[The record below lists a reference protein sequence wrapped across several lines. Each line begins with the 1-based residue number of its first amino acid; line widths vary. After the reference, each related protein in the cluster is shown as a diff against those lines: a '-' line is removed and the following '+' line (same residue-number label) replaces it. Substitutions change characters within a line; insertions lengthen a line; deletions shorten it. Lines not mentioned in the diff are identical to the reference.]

1 MYGLVIFMKN
11 PLYITSHG
19 ILLRKQNTLFFVNDD
34 VKQQIP
40 IHAIS
45 EINCHG
51 KVTVKS
57 GAASF
62 LMKEGIVVNF
72 FNKYGFY
79 EGSLYPKIKLNS
91 GLVVVKQSEHYLDK
105 DKRVY
110 IAREFV
116 EGIKHNVLKTLKY
129 YSKKGKEL
137 DTYIDN
143 IEKEEI
149 NGDISQIMSSE
160 GRIWNNFYQ
169 SFNIIL
175 RKFNFIKREIRPPT
189 DEINSL
195 LSFGNSL
202 LYTTVLSELYQTY
215 LHPSV
220 SFLHEPS
227 ERRFSLSL
235 DIADI
240 FKPIIVDRTIF
251 KLVNNNMINKKHFLR
266 DAGVLL
272 NDKGKQIFIS
282 EYQKKLETT
291 IKHPNLNKKVSYKY
305 LMRLEGYK
313 LIKHVLDDQPYESFR
328 AWW

>member
-1 MYGLVIFMKN
+1 MKN

-19 ILLRKQNTLFFVNDD
+19 ILLRKDNTLFFVKEDI
-34 VKQQIP
+34 KQQIP
-40 IHAIS
+40 IYAIS

-91 GLVVVKQSEHYLDK
+91 GLVVVKQSEHYLNH
-105 DKRVY
+105 DKRIY
-110 IAREFV
+110 IANEFV

-137 DTYIDN
+137 DEYIDN

-149 NGDISQIMSSE
+149 KGDISQIMSSE

-251 KLVNNNMINKKHFLR
+251 KLVNNNMINKKHFSK
-266 DAGVLL
+266 DVGVLL
-272 NDKGKQIFIS
+272 NDAGKQIFIS

-291 IKHPNLNKKVSYKY
+291 IKHPTLNKKVSYKY
-305 LMRLEGYK
+305 LIRLEGYK
-313 LIKHVLDDQPYESFR
+313 LIKHILDDQPYESFR
-328 AWW
+328 MWW

>member
-1 MYGLVIFMKN
+1 MKN

-19 ILLRKQNTLFFVNDD
+19 ILLRKDNTLFFVKEDI
-34 VKQQIP
+34 KQQIP

-62 LMKEGIVVNF
+62 LMKGGIVVNF

-91 GLVVVKQSEHYLDK
+91 GLVVVKQSEHYLNH
-105 DKRVY
+105 DKRIY
-110 IAREFV
+110 IANEFV

-137 DTYIDN
+137 DEYIDN

-149 NGDISQIMSSE
+149 KGDISQIMSSE

-251 KLVNNNMINKKHFLR
+251 KLVNNNMINKKHFSK
-266 DAGVLL
+266 DVGVLL
-272 NDKGKQIFIS
+272 NDAGKQIFIS

-291 IKHPNLNKKVSYKY
+291 IKHPTLNKKVSYKY
-305 LMRLEGYK
+305 LIRLEGYK
-313 LIKHVLDDQPYESFR
+313 LIKHILNDQPYESFR
-328 AWW
+328 MWW

>member
-1 MYGLVIFMKN
+1 MKT

-19 ILLRKQNTLFFVNDD
+19 ILSRKQNTLFFINKDD
-34 VKQQIP
+34 KKQLP

-45 EINCHG
+45 EINCFG
-51 KVTVKS
+51 KVTLKS
-57 GAASF
+57 GAASY
-62 LMKEGIVVNF
+62 LMKEGIIVNF

-91 GLVVVKQSEHYLDK
+91 GLIVVNQSAHYIDK
-105 DKRVY
+105 TKREY
-110 IAREFV
+110 IAKEFV
-116 EGIKHNVLKTLKY
+116 EGIKHNILKTMKY
-129 YSKKGKEL
+129 YSKKGKNLEE
-137 DTYIDN
+137 YMNN
-143 IEKEEI
+143 IEKEKI
-149 NGDISQIMSSE
+149 HGNILQIMSSE

-169 SFNIIL
+169 SFNVIL
-175 RKFNFIKREIRPPT
+175 KKFPFKKREIRPPT

-195 LSFGNSL
+195 LSFGNSIF
-202 LYTTVLSELYQTY
+202 YTTVLSELYQTY

-251 KLVNNNMINKKHFLR
+251 KLVNNNMLSKKHFNN
-266 DAGVLL
+266 DVGVLL
-272 NDKGKQIFIS
+272 NDKGKQIFLS

-291 IKHPNLNKKVSYKY
+291 IKHPTLDKKVSYKY
-305 LMRLEGYK
+305 LIRLEGYK
-313 LIKHVLDDQPYESFR
+313 LIKHLLNDQKYESFKM
-328 AWW
+328 WW

>member
-1 MYGLVIFMKN
+1 MKN

-19 ILLRKQNTLFFVNDD
+19 ILLRKDNTLFFVKEDI
-34 VKQQIP
+34 KQQIP

-62 LMKEGIVVNF
+62 LMKEGLVVNF

-91 GLVVVKQSEHYLDK
+91 GLVVVKQSEHYLNH
-105 DKRVY
+105 DKRIY
-110 IAREFV
+110 IANEFV

-137 DTYIDN
+137 DEYIDN

-149 NGDISQIMSSE
+149 KGDISQIMSSE

-251 KLVNNNMINKKHFLR
+251 KLVNNNMINKKHFSK
-266 DAGVLL
+266 DVGVLL
-272 NDKGKQIFIS
+272 NDAGKQIFIS

-291 IKHPNLNKKVSYKY
+291 IKHPTLNKKVSYKY
-305 LMRLEGYK
+305 LIRLEGYK
-313 LIKHVLDDQPYESFR
+313 LIKHILDDQPYESFR
-328 AWW
+328 MWW

>member
-1 MYGLVIFMKN
+1 MKN

-19 ILLRKQNTLFFVNDD
+19 ILLRKDNTLFFVKEDI
-34 VKQQIP
+34 KQQIP

-91 GLVVVKQSEHYLDK
+91 GWVVVKQSEHYLNH
-105 DKRVY
+105 DKRIY
-110 IAREFV
+110 IANEFV

-137 DTYIDN
+137 DEYIDN

-149 NGDISQIMSSE
+149 KGDISQIMSSE

-251 KLVNNNMINKKHFLR
+251 KLVNNNMINKKHFSK
-266 DAGVLL
+266 DVGVLL
-272 NDKGKQIFIS
+272 NDAGKQIFIS

-291 IKHPNLNKKVSYKY
+291 IKHPTLNKKVSYKY
-305 LMRLEGYK
+305 LIRLEGYK
-313 LIKHVLDDQPYESFR
+313 LIKHILNDQPYESFR
-328 AWW
+328 MWW

>member
-1 MYGLVIFMKN
+1 MKN

-19 ILLRKQNTLFFVNDD
+19 ILLRKDNTLFFVKEDI
-34 VKQQIP
+34 KQQIP

-91 GLVVVKQSEHYLDK
+91 GLVVVKQSEHYLNH
-105 DKRVY
+105 DKRIY
-110 IAREFV
+110 IANEFV

-137 DTYIDN
+137 DEYIDN

-149 NGDISQIMSSE
+149 KGNISQIMSSE

-251 KLVNNNMINKKHFLR
+251 KLVNNNMINKKHFSK
-266 DAGVLL
+266 DVGVLL
-272 NDKGKQIFIS
+272 NDAGKQIFIS

-291 IKHPNLNKKVSYKY
+291 IKHPTLNKKVSYKY
-305 LMRLEGYK
+305 LIRLEGYK
-313 LIKHVLDDQPYESFR
+313 LIKHILNDQPYESFR
-328 AWW
+328 MWW

>member
-1 MYGLVIFMKN
+1 MKN

-19 ILLRKQNTLFFVNDD
+19 ILLRKDNTLFFVKEDI
-34 VKQQIP
+34 KQQIP

-91 GLVVVKQSEHYLDK
+91 GLVVVKQSEHYLNH
-105 DKRVY
+105 DKRIY
-110 IAREFV
+110 IANEFV

-137 DTYIDN
+137 DEYIDN

-149 NGDISQIMSSE
+149 KGDISQIMSSE

-202 LYTTVLSELYQTY
+202 LYTTVLSEWYQTY

-251 KLVNNNMINKKHFLR
+251 KLVNNNMINKKHFSK
-266 DAGVLL
+266 DVGVLL
-272 NDKGKQIFIS
+272 NDAGKQIFIS

-291 IKHPNLNKKVSYKY
+291 IKHPTLNKKVSYKY
-305 LMRLEGYK
+305 LIRLEGYK
-313 LIKHVLDDQPYESFR
+313 LIKHILDDQPYESFR
-328 AWW
+328 MWW

>member
-1 MYGLVIFMKN
+1 MKN

-19 ILLRKQNTLFFVNDD
+19 ILLRKDNTLFFVKEDI
-34 VKQQIP
+34 KQQIP

-91 GLVVVKQSEHYLDK
+91 GLVVVKQSEHYLNH
-105 DKRVY
+105 DKRIY
-110 IAREFV
+110 IANEFV

-137 DTYIDN
+137 DEYIDN

-149 NGDISQIMSSE
+149 KGDISQIMSSE

-189 DEINSL
+189 DEINSI

-251 KLVNNNMINKKHFLR
+251 KLVNNNMINKKHFSK
-266 DAGVLL
+266 DVGVLL
-272 NDKGKQIFIS
+272 NDAGKQIFIS

-291 IKHPNLNKKVSYKY
+291 IKHPTLNKKVSYKY
-305 LMRLEGYK
+305 LIRLEGYK
-313 LIKHVLDDQPYESFR
+313 LIKHILDDQPYESFR
-328 AWW
+328 MWW

>member
-19 ILLRKQNTLFFVNDD
+19 ILLRKDNTLFFVKEDI
-34 VKQQIP
+34 KQQIP

-91 GLVVVKQSEHYLDK
+91 GLVVVKQSEHYLNH
-105 DKRVY
+105 DKRIY
-110 IAREFV
+110 IANEFV

-137 DTYIDN
+137 DEYIDN

-149 NGDISQIMSSE
+149 KGDISQIMSSE

-251 KLVNNNMINKKHFLR
+251 KLVNNNMINKKHFSK
-266 DAGVLL
+266 DVGVLL
-272 NDKGKQIFIS
+272 NDAGKQIFIS

-291 IKHPNLNKKVSYKY
+291 IKHPTLNKKVSYKY
-305 LMRLEGYK
+305 LIRLEGYK
-313 LIKHVLDDQPYESFR
+313 LIKHILDDQPYESFR
-328 AWW
+328 MWW

>member
-1 MYGLVIFMKN
+1 MKN

-19 ILLRKQNTLFFVNDD
+19 ILLRKDNTLFFVKEDI
-34 VKQQIP
+34 KQQIP

-91 GLVVVKQSEHYLDK
+91 GLVVVKQSEHYLNH
-105 DKRVY
+105 DKRIY
-110 IAREFV
+110 IANEFV

-137 DTYIDN
+137 DEYIDN

-149 NGDISQIMSSE
+149 KGDISQIMSSE
-160 GRIWNNFYQ
+160 GRILNNFYH

-251 KLVNNNMINKKHFLR
+251 KLVNNNMINKKHFSK
-266 DAGVLL
+266 DVGVLL
-272 NDKGKQIFIS
+272 NDAGKQIFIS

-291 IKHPNLNKKVSYKY
+291 IKHPTLNKKVSYKY
-305 LMRLEGYK
+305 LIRLEGYK
-313 LIKHVLDDQPYESFR
+313 LIKHILNDQPYESFR
-328 AWW
+328 MWW

>member
-1 MYGLVIFMKN
+1 MKN

-19 ILLRKQNTLFFVNDD
+19 ILLRKDNTLFFVKEDI
-34 VKQQIP
+34 KQQIP

-91 GLVVVKQSEHYLDK
+91 GLVVVKQSEHYLNH
-105 DKRVY
+105 DKRIY
-110 IAREFV
+110 IANEFV

-129 YSKKGKEL
+129 YSKKGKKL
-137 DTYIDN
+137 DEYIDN

-149 NGDISQIMSSE
+149 KGDISQIMSSE

-202 LYTTVLSELYQTY
+202 LYTTVLYELYQTY
-215 LHPSV
+215 LHTSV

-251 KLVNNNMINKKHFLR
+251 KLVNNNMINKKHFSK
-266 DAGVLL
+266 DVGVLL
-272 NDKGKQIFIS
+272 NDAGKQIFIS

-291 IKHPNLNKKVSYKY
+291 IKHPTLNKKVSYKY
-305 LMRLEGYK
+305 LIRLEGYK
-313 LIKHVLDDQPYESFR
+313 LIKHILDDQPYESFR
-328 AWW
+328 MWW

>member
-1 MYGLVIFMKN
+1 MYGLVISMKN

-91 GLVVVKQSEHYLDK
+91 GLVVVKQSEHYLHQ

-110 IAREFV
+110 IANEFV

-129 YSKKGKEL
+129 YSKKGKKL
-137 DTYIDN
+137 DAYIDN
-143 IEKEEI
+143 IEKEVI
-149 NGDISQIMSSE
+149 KGDISQIMSSE

-251 KLVNNNMINKKHFLR
+251 KLVNNNMINKKHFSR
-266 DAGVLL
+266 DVGVLL
-272 NDKGKQIFIS
+272 NDTGKQIFIS

-291 IKHPNLNKKVSYKY
+291 IKHPTLNKKVSYKY
-305 LMRLEGYK
+305 LIRLEGYK
-313 LIKHVLDDQPYESFR
+313 LIKHILDDQPYESFR
-328 AWW
+328 MWW

>member
-91 GLVVVKQSEHYLDK
+91 GLVVVKQSEHYLHQ

-110 IAREFV
+110 IANEFV

-129 YSKKGKEL
+129 YSKKGKKL
-137 DTYIDN
+137 DAYIEN

-149 NGDISQIMSSE
+149 KGDISQIMSSE

-215 LHPSV
+215 LHPSI

-251 KLVNNNMINKKHFLR
+251 KLVNNNMINKKHFSR
-266 DAGVLL
+266 DVGVLL
-272 NDKGKQIFIS
+272 NDTGKQIFIS

-291 IKHPNLNKKVSYKY
+291 IKHPTLNKKVSYKY
-305 LMRLEGYK
+305 LIRLEGYK
-313 LIKHVLDDQPYESFR
+313 LIKHILDDQPYESFR
-328 AWW
+328 MWW

>member
-1 MYGLVIFMKN
+1 MKN

-19 ILLRKQNTLFFVNDD
+19 ILLRKDNTLFFVKEDI
-34 VKQQIP
+34 KQQIP

-91 GLVVVKQSEHYLDK
+91 GLVVVKQSEHYLNH
-105 DKRVY
+105 DKRIY
-110 IAREFV
+110 IANEFV

-137 DTYIDN
+137 DEYIDN

-149 NGDISQIMSSE
+149 KGDISQIMSSE

-169 SFNIIL
+169 SFHIIL

-251 KLVNNNMINKKHFLR
+251 KLVNNNMINKKHFSK
-266 DAGVLL
+266 DVGVLL
-272 NDKGKQIFIS
+272 NDAGKQIFIS

-291 IKHPNLNKKVSYKY
+291 IKHPTLNKKVSYKY
-305 LMRLEGYK
+305 LIRLEGYK
-313 LIKHVLDDQPYESFR
+313 LIKHILNDQPYESFR
-328 AWW
+328 MWW

>member
-1 MYGLVIFMKN
+1 MKN

-19 ILLRKQNTLFFVNDD
+19 ILLRKDNTLFFVKEDI
-34 VKQQIP
+34 KQQIP
-40 IHAIS
+40 IHEIS

-91 GLVVVKQSEHYLDK
+91 GLVVVKQSEHYLNH
-105 DKRVY
+105 DKRIY
-110 IAREFV
+110 IANEFV

-137 DTYIDN
+137 DEYIDN

-149 NGDISQIMSSE
+149 KGDISQIMSSE

-251 KLVNNNMINKKHFLR
+251 KLVNNNMINKKHFSK
-266 DAGVLL
+266 DVGVLL
-272 NDKGKQIFIS
+272 NDAGKQIFIS

-291 IKHPNLNKKVSYKY
+291 IKHPTLNKKVSYKY
-305 LMRLEGYK
+305 LIRLEGYK
-313 LIKHVLDDQPYESFR
+313 LIKHILNDQPYESFR
-328 AWW
+328 MWW

>member
-1 MYGLVIFMKN
+1 MKN

-19 ILLRKQNTLFFVNDD
+19 ILLRKDNTLFFVKEDI
-34 VKQQIP
+34 KQQIP

-91 GLVVVKQSEHYLDK
+91 GLVVVKQSEHYLNH
-105 DKRVY
+105 DKRIY
-110 IAREFV
+110 IANEFV

-137 DTYIDN
+137 DEYIDN

-149 NGDISQIMSSE
+149 KGDISQIMSSE

-251 KLVNNNMINKKHFLR
+251 KLVNNNMINKKHFAK
-266 DAGVLL
+266 DVGVLL
-272 NDKGKQIFIS
+272 NDAGKQIFIS

-291 IKHPNLNKKVSYKY
+291 IKHPTLNKKVSYKY
-305 LMRLEGYK
+305 LIRLEGYK
-313 LIKHVLDDQPYESFR
+313 LIKHILNDQPYESFR
-328 AWW
+328 MWW

>member
-1 MYGLVIFMKN
+1 MKN

-19 ILLRKQNTLFFVNDD
+19 ILLRKDNTLFFVKEDI
-34 VKQQIP
+34 KQQIP

-51 KVTVKS
+51 KVIVKS

-91 GLVVVKQSEHYLDK
+91 GLVVVKQSEHYLNH
-105 DKRVY
+105 DKRIY
-110 IAREFV
+110 IANEFV

-137 DTYIDN
+137 DEYIDN

-149 NGDISQIMSSE
+149 KGDISQIMSSE

-251 KLVNNNMINKKHFLR
+251 KLVNNNMINKKHFSK
-266 DAGVLL
+266 DVGVLL
-272 NDKGKQIFIS
+272 NDAGKQIFIS

-291 IKHPNLNKKVSYKY
+291 IKHPTLNKKVSYKY
-305 LMRLEGYK
+305 LIRLEGYK
-313 LIKHVLDDQPYESFR
+313 LIKHILNDQPYESFR
-328 AWW
+328 MWW

>member
-1 MYGLVIFMKN
+1 MYGVVSNMKN
-11 PLYITSHG
+11 PLYITSNG
-19 ILLRKQNTLFFVNDD
+19 ILSRKDNTLFFNNEDG
-34 VKQQIP
+34 KKQIP
-40 IHAIS
+40 VHAIS
-45 EINCHG
+45 EINCFG
-51 KVTVKS
+51 KVSLKS
-57 GAASF
+57 GASSF

-72 FNKYGFY
+72 FNYYGFY

-91 GLVVVKQSEHYLDK
+91 GLIVVKQSQHYLD
-105 DKRVY
+105 DEKRKY
-110 IAREFV
+110 LAKEFV
-116 EGIKHNVLKTLKY
+116 EGIKYNILKTMKY
-129 YSKKGKEL
+129 YAKKGKDINEF
-137 DTYIDN
+137 IQN

-169 SFNIIL
+169 SFNEIL
-175 RKFNFIKREIRPPT
+175 RKFPFKKRVIRPPN

-202 LYTTVLSELYQTY
+202 LYATVLSELYQTY

-235 DIADI
+235 DLADI

-251 KLVNNNMINKKHFLR
+251 TLVNNNMLSKKHFTY
-266 DAGVLL
+266 DVGCLL
-272 NDKGKQIFIS
+272 NEKGKQIFLS

-291 IKHPNLNKKVSYKY
+291 ITHQTLNKKVSYKY
-305 LMRLEGYK
+305 LIRLEGYK
-313 LIKHVLDDQPYESFR
+313 LIKHFLNDKKYESFKM
-328 AWW
+328 WW

>member
-1 MYGLVIFMKN
+1 MKN

-19 ILLRKQNTLFFVNDD
+19 ILLRKDNTLFFVKEDI
-34 VKQQIP
+34 KQQIP

-91 GLVVVKQSEHYLDK
+91 GLVVVKQSEHYLNH
-105 DKRVY
+105 DKRIY
-110 IAREFV
+110 IANEFV

-137 DTYIDN
+137 DEYIDN

-149 NGDISQIMSSE
+149 KGDISQIMSSE

-202 LYTTVLSELYQTY
+202 LYTTVLFELYQTY

-251 KLVNNNMINKKHFLR
+251 KLVNNNMINKKHFSK
-266 DAGVLL
+266 DVGVLL
-272 NDKGKQIFIS
+272 NDAGKQIFIS

-291 IKHPNLNKKVSYKY
+291 IKHPTLNKKVSYKY
-305 LMRLEGYK
+305 LIRLEGYK
-313 LIKHVLDDQPYESFR
+313 LIKHILNDQPYESFR
-328 AWW
+328 MWW

>member
-1 MYGLVIFMKN
+1 MKN

-19 ILLRKQNTLFFVNDD
+19 ILLRKDNTLFFVKEDI
-34 VKQQIP
+34 KQQIP

-62 LMKEGIVVNF
+62 LMKDGIVVNF

-91 GLVVVKQSEHYLDK
+91 GLVVVKQSEHYLNH
-105 DKRVY
+105 DKRIY
-110 IAREFV
+110 IANEFV

-137 DTYIDN
+137 DEYIDN

-149 NGDISQIMSSE
+149 KGDISQIMSSE

-251 KLVNNNMINKKHFLR
+251 KLVNNNMINKKHFSK
-266 DAGVLL
+266 DVGVLL
-272 NDKGKQIFIS
+272 NDAGKQIFIS

-291 IKHPNLNKKVSYKY
+291 IKHPTLNKKVSYKY
-305 LMRLEGYK
+305 LIRLEGYK
-313 LIKHVLDDQPYESFR
+313 LIKHILDDQPYESFR
-328 AWW
+328 MWW

>member
-19 ILLRKQNTLFFVNDD
+19 ILLRKDNTLFFVKEDI
-34 VKQQIP
+34 KQQIP

-91 GLVVVKQSEHYLDK
+91 GLVVVKQSEHYLNH
-105 DKRVY
+105 DKRIY
-110 IAREFV
+110 IANEFV

-137 DTYIDN
+137 DEYIDN

-149 NGDISQIMSSE
+149 KGDISQIMSSE

-251 KLVNNNMINKKHFLR
+251 KLVNNNMINKKHFSK
-266 DAGVLL
+266 DVGVLL
-272 NDKGKQIFIS
+272 NDAGKQIFIS

-291 IKHPNLNKKVSYKY
+291 IKHPTLNKKVSYKY
-305 LMRLEGYK
+305 LIRLEGYK
-313 LIKHVLDDQPYESFR
+313 LIKHILNDQPYESFR
-328 AWW
+328 MWW

>member
-1 MYGLVIFMKN
+1 M
-11 PLYITSHG
+11 
-19 ILLRKQNTLFFVNDD
+19 D
-34 VKQQIP
+34 
-40 IHAIS
+40 
-45 EINCHG
+45 
-51 KVTVKS
+51 
-57 GAASF
+57 
-62 LMKEGIVVNF
+62 
-72 FNKYGFY
+72 
-79 EGSLYPKIKLNS
+79 
-91 GLVVVKQSEHYLDK
+91 VVKQSEHYLNH
-105 DKRVY
+105 DKRIY
-110 IAREFV
+110 IANEFV

-137 DTYIDN
+137 DEYIDN

-149 NGDISQIMSSE
+149 KGDISQIMSSE

-251 KLVNNNMINKKHFLR
+251 KLVNNNMINKKHFSK
-266 DAGVLL
+266 DVGVLL
-272 NDKGKQIFIS
+272 NDAGKQIFIS

-291 IKHPNLNKKVSYKY
+291 IKHPTLNKKVSYKY
-305 LMRLEGYK
+305 LIRLEGYK
-313 LIKHVLDDQPYESFR
+313 LIKHILNDQPYESFR
-328 AWW
+328 MWW

>member
-1 MYGLVIFMKN
+1 MKN

-19 ILLRKQNTLFFVNDD
+19 ILLRKDNTLFFVKEDI
-34 VKQQIP
+34 KQQIP

-91 GLVVVKQSEHYLDK
+91 GLVVVKQSEHYLNH
-105 DKRVY
+105 DKRIY
-110 IAREFV
+110 IANEFV

-137 DTYIDN
+137 DEY
-143 IEKEEI
+143 
-149 NGDISQIMSSE
+149 
-160 GRIWNNFYQ
+160 
-169 SFNIIL
+169 
-175 RKFNFIKREIRPPT
+175 
-189 DEINSL
+189 
-195 LSFGNSL
+195 
-202 LYTTVLSELYQTY
+202 
-215 LHPSV
+215 
-220 SFLHEPS
+220 
-227 ERRFSLSL
+227 
-235 DIADI
+235 I

-251 KLVNNNMINKKHFLR
+251 KLVNNNMINKKHFSK
-266 DAGVLL
+266 DVGVLL
-272 NDKGKQIFIS
+272 NDAGKQIFIS

-291 IKHPNLNKKVSYKY
+291 IKHPTLNKKVSYKY
-305 LMRLEGYK
+305 LIRLEGYK
-313 LIKHVLDDQPYESFR
+313 LIKHILNDQPYESFR
-328 AWW
+328 MWW

>member
-1 MYGLVIFMKN
+1 MKN

-19 ILLRKQNTLFFVNDD
+19 ILLRKDNTLFFVKEDI
-34 VKQQIP
+34 KQQIP

-91 GLVVVKQSEHYLDK
+91 GLVVVKQSEHYLNH
-105 DKRVY
+105 DKRIY
-110 IAREFV
+110 IANEFV

-137 DTYIDN
+137 DEYIDN

-149 NGDISQIMSSE
+149 KGDISQIMSSE

-227 ERRFSLSL
+227 ERRFYLSL

-251 KLVNNNMINKKHFLR
+251 KLVNNNMINKKHFSK
-266 DAGVLL
+266 DVGVLL
-272 NDKGKQIFIS
+272 NDAGKQIFIS

-291 IKHPNLNKKVSYKY
+291 IKHPTLNKKVSYKY
-305 LMRLEGYK
+305 LIRLEGYK
-313 LIKHVLDDQPYESFR
+313 LIKHILNDQPYESFR
-328 AWW
+328 MWW

>member
-1 MYGLVIFMKN
+1 MKN

-19 ILLRKQNTLFFVNDD
+19 ILLRKDNTLFFVKEDI
-34 VKQQIP
+34 KQQIP

-91 GLVVVKQSEHYLDK
+91 GLVVVKQSEHYLNH
-105 DKRVY
+105 DKRIY
-110 IAREFV
+110 IANEFV

-137 DTYIDN
+137 DEYIDN

-149 NGDISQIMSSE
+149 KGDISQIMSSE

-195 LSFGNSL
+195 LCFGNSL

-251 KLVNNNMINKKHFLR
+251 KLVNNNMINKKHFSK
-266 DAGVLL
+266 DVGVLL
-272 NDKGKQIFIS
+272 NDAGKQIFIS

-291 IKHPNLNKKVSYKY
+291 IKHPTLNKKVSYKY
-305 LMRLEGYK
+305 LIRLEGYK
-313 LIKHVLDDQPYESFR
+313 LIKHILDDQPYESFR
-328 AWW
+328 MWW

>member
-1 MYGLVIFMKN
+1 MKN

-19 ILLRKQNTLFFVNDD
+19 ILLRKDNTLFFVKEDI
-34 VKQQIP
+34 KQQIP

-91 GLVVVKQSEHYLDK
+91 GLVVVKQSEHYLNH
-105 DKRVY
+105 DKRIY
-110 IAREFV
+110 IANEFV

-137 DTYIDN
+137 DEYIDN

-149 NGDISQIMSSE
+149 KGDISQIMSSE

-251 KLVNNNMINKKHFLR
+251 KLVNNNMINKKHFSK
-266 DAGVLL
+266 DVSVLL
-272 NDKGKQIFIS
+272 NDAGKQIFIS

-291 IKHPNLNKKVSYKY
+291 IKHPTLNKKVSYKY
-305 LMRLEGYK
+305 LIRLEGYK
-313 LIKHVLDDQPYESFR
+313 LIKHILNDQPYESFR
-328 AWW
+328 MWW

>member
-1 MYGLVIFMKN
+1 MKN

-19 ILLRKQNTLFFVNDD
+19 ILLRKDNTLFFVKEDI
-34 VKQQIP
+34 KQQIP

-91 GLVVVKQSEHYLDK
+91 GLVVVKQSEHYLNH
-105 DKRVY
+105 DKRIY
-110 IAREFV
+110 IANEFV

-137 DTYIDN
+137 DEYIDN

-149 NGDISQIMSSE
+149 KGDISQIMSSE

-251 KLVNNNMINKKHFLR
+251 KLVNNNMINKKHFSK
-266 DAGVLL
+266 DVGVLL
-272 NDKGKQIFIS
+272 NDAGKQIFIS

-291 IKHPNLNKKVSYKY
+291 IKHPTLNKKVSYKY
-305 LMRLEGYK
+305 LIRLEGYK
-313 LIKHVLDDQPYESFR
+313 LIKHILND
-328 AWW
+328 

>member
-1 MYGLVIFMKN
+1 MKN

-19 ILLRKQNTLFFVNDD
+19 ILLRKDNTLFFVKEDI
-34 VKQQIP
+34 KHQIP

-91 GLVVVKQSEHYLDK
+91 GLVVVKQSEHYLNH
-105 DKRVY
+105 DKRIY
-110 IAREFV
+110 IANEFV

-137 DTYIDN
+137 DEYIDN

-149 NGDISQIMSSE
+149 KGDISQIMSSE

-251 KLVNNNMINKKHFLR
+251 KLVNNNMINKKHFSK
-266 DAGVLL
+266 DVGVLL
-272 NDKGKQIFIS
+272 NDAGKQIFIS

-291 IKHPNLNKKVSYKY
+291 IKHPTLNKKVSYKY
-305 LMRLEGYK
+305 LIRLEGYK
-313 LIKHVLDDQPYESFR
+313 LIKHILNDQPYESFR
-328 AWW
+328 MWW

>member
-1 MYGLVIFMKN
+1 MIFMKN

-19 ILLRKQNTLFFVNDD
+19 ILLRKDNTLFFVKEDI
-34 VKQQIP
+34 KQQIP

-91 GLVVVKQSEHYLDK
+91 GLVVVKQSEHYLNH
-105 DKRVY
+105 DKRIY
-110 IAREFV
+110 IANEFV

-129 YSKKGKEL
+129 YSKKGKKL
-137 DTYIDN
+137 DEYIDN

-149 NGDISQIMSSE
+149 KGDISQIMSSE

-251 KLVNNNMINKKHFLR
+251 KLVNNNMINKKHFSK
-266 DAGVLL
+266 DVGVLL
-272 NDKGKQIFIS
+272 NDAGKQIFIS

-291 IKHPNLNKKVSYKY
+291 IKHPTLNKKVSYKY
-305 LMRLEGYK
+305 LIRLEGYK
-313 LIKHVLDDQPYESFR
+313 LIKHILDDQPYESFR
-328 AWW
+328 MWW